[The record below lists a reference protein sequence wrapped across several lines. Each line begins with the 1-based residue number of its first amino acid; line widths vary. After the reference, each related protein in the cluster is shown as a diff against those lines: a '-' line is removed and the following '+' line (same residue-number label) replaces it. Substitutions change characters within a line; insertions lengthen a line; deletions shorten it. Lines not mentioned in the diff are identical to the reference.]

1 MLSFSHMR
9 HIIWR
14 NRASAILGLLIMI
27 IPFTGFPEPLRTAL
41 IVLFGLLIVI
51 FGFARES
58 TSGFSY
64 NQEAAVEPTPDWEL
78 ASETEMTARPRP
90 MVAEE
95 ETVAIT
101 SESADES
108 LANEEL
114 PEFVTEMNKVKK
126 RQPRRKKSGLA
137 GEGPKIEVTNFDAPE
152 EDEKQ

>member
-126 RQPRRKKSGLA
+126 RQPRRRKSGLA
-137 GEGPKIEVTNFDAPE
+137 GEGLKIEETNFDAPE